1 MNHDVVRALKTDFDM
16 VNMIAT
22 LFRNHYIH
30 LYLEDRVED
39 NVDDGFVEQEPEIN
53 IAFDTETETRPR

>member
-1 MNHDVVRALKTDFDM
+1 MNCYWKYGGGALNHDVVRALKTDFDV

-22 LFRNHYIH
+22 LPRNHYIH

-39 NVDDGFVEQEPEIN
+39 NVDDGFAE
-53 IAFDTETETRPR
+53 